1 MLTFAIDKGIISVN
15 PVDKFKELAEP
26 QTVLVAMLLQEDRRV
41 QLVMDEDQLAGIYC
55 GFLGETGLRKE
66 EGLRVKWAHLNHQ
79 QRLLTVDASKNFKIR
94 HVPLSDYALE
104 LLGQV
109 TRVVRSPFV
118 FTRLET
124 LAVMKEP
131 RVYPE
136 RARKKAK
143 LE

>member
-1 MLTFAIDKGIISVN
+1 
-15 PVDKFKELAEP
+15 LAEP
-26 QTVLVAMLLQEDRRV
+26 QTVLVAMSLQEERRLV
-41 QLVMDEDQLAGIYC
+41 QFVMAEDQLAAIYC

-124 LAVMKEP
+124 LEVMKQP
-131 RVYPE
+131 PVYLE
-136 RARKKAK
+136 RAKESEAGMGRVS
-143 LE
+143 